1 MKTKMQLIDVI
12 RHGEFKM
19 SYNFVKCSRCF
30 RNDVKEYLIFK
41 DYILCTKCIDN
52 ININNPKPIPLV
64 TMQQNI
70 YYNEINY
77 NNIYHNEI
85 NEINECINN
94 FKIIEKVS
102 QADFKVKINDKSY
115 FIKPTDFGSAIM
127 QGESREFR
135 LKGDRESNSVFID
148 DKTIAIEIKN
158 SKEFKDKEIF

>member
-102 QADFKVKINDKSY
+102 QADFKVKINDK
-115 FIKPTDFGSAIM
+115 IKILYYK
-127 QGESREFR
+127 EI
-135 LKGDRESNSVFID
+135 ID
-148 DKTIAIEIKN
+148 KFWDYLSFE
-158 SKEFKDKEIF
+158 DKEYIMSSGS